1 MLLRRFS
8 PLRHCFSSF
17 LLSVMVIPV
26 FSQAVT
32 LTGDLQQGAMIIGQA
47 QSAAK
52 VTLNGKRLKVSD
64 AGLFVFGLDRDAKP
78 GDKLEVIGKDGAI
91 WQQSLEVK
99 PREYKIQ
106 RVEGISKKI
115 MSKKKSDE
123 TWARIR
129 REGQEISQARKK
141 SLNLEGFNQS
151 FKWPLIG
158 PITGVFGSQRVYN
171 GEPGRPH
178 YGVDVAAAVGTPVG
192 SPADGVI
199 TYADDMYYSGGTAV
213 IDHGFGISSSFLHM
227 SKILVKVGDTVKQ
240 GDVIGEVGAGGR
252 ASGPHLDWRM
262 NWFKRRID
270 PQLLVP
276 AMAKKSEQ

>member
-1 MLLRRFS
+1 MFFKKAVLTVLALCS
-8 PLRHCFSSF
+8 PA
-17 LLSVMVIPV
+17 MVLASI
-26 FSQAVT
+26 VT
-32 LTGDLQQGAMIIGQA
+32 LQGDLQQGAMIIGHA
-47 QSAAK
+47 DNIASAS
-52 VTLNGKRLKVSD
+52 LNGKALKVSAD
-64 AGLFVFGLDRDAKP
+64 GHFVFGLDRDAQS
-78 GDKLEVIGKDGAI
+78 GDKLKVVSKDGSV
-91 WQQSLEVK
+91 WQQTLAVK
-99 PREYKIQ
+99 KREYQIQ

-115 MSKKKSDE
+115 MSKKKPDA

-129 REGQEISQARKK
+129 REGQEISTARKK
-141 SLNLEGFNQS
+141 ELDLLGFKQS

-178 YGVDVAAAVGTPVG
+178 YGVDVAAVIGTAVG

-199 TYADDMYYSGGTAV
+199 TYADDMYYSGGTVV

-227 SKILVKVGDTVKQ
+227 SKILVKVGDSLKQ
-240 GDVIGEVGAGGR
+240 GDIVGEVGAGGR
-252 ASGPHLDWRM
+252 ATGPHLDWRM

-276 AMAKKSEQ
+276 EMSTMASSDKQ